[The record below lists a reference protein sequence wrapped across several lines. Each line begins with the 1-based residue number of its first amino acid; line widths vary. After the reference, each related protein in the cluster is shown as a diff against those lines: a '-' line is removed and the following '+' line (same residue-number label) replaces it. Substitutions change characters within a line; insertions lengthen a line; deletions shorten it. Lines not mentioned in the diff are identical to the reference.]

1 MVVVAAEAVS
11 RLPETNSTDPRRL
24 RLSTRGGV
32 ELRREL
38 RDPTVDRGADVMD
51 WSTAISRWRD
61 YIGET
66 AASSLVFEDR
76 SDPEGGRAY
85 ADRTHRWSPDYQEER
100 YAKLKDMERGV
111 ESFYDDIWTGLVT
124 LTASSREV
132 SAPVDHLDELLQGRA
147 AALEALRRSLDG
159 RTWDYWWVLEP
170 HDSGYLHLHLAVV
183 VEGPVRR
190 ADLRPAVDAHLRQV
204 DAAGEEAHEQ
214 AVEVRSG
221 REIDNLGAYL
231 NSYLGAYRQD
241 PLDAPEEYQAGAALL
256 WATGRRETGASGRLR
271 RFMKGDPPELSESDW
286 ALVAVLDADGEERP
300 VDPEVPGGVETFETE
315 VRWPPP

>member
-1 MVVVAAEAVS
+1 M
-11 RLPETNSTDPRRL
+11 
-24 RLSTRGGV
+24 
-32 ELRREL
+32 
-38 RDPTVDRGADVMD
+38 VDRGADVVD

-100 YAKLKDMERGV
+100 YAKLKDMERGI
-111 ESFYDDIWTGLVT
+111 ESFYGDIWTGLVT
-124 LTASSREV
+124 LTASSTDAGDRAR
-132 SAPVDHLDELLQGRA
+132 APVDHLDELLQGRA

-170 HDSGYLHLHLAVV
+170 HESGYLHLHLAVV
-183 VEGPVRR
+183 VEGPVRG

-204 DAAGEEAHEQ
+204 DAAGEEAHES
-214 AVEVRSG
+214 AVETRSG

-231 NSYLGAYRQD
+231 NSYLGAYRED
-241 PLDAPEEYQAGAALL
+241 PREAPEEYQAAAALL
-256 WATGRRETGASGRLR
+256 WATGRRETGASRRLR
-271 RFMKGDPPELSESDW
+271 RFMEGDPPEPSGGDW
-286 ALVAVLDADGEERP
+286 ALVAVLDGDGEERP